1 MKGQDEKAVDAMKD
15 GVVVRPVNSV
25 YRRDSAFSYAC
36 HACSRCCHDK
46 VIRLNPYEV
55 DRLAMNRGITTTE
68 FLSRYTESNGTSL
81 RRVEEGACVF
91 LSRQGCGVHEDRP
104 LVCRLYPLGRRVTA
118 EGEETFHELTPHPRT
133 EGEYGRGGTVQ
144 DFLTTQGAQPFIEA
158 VDRYVELV
166 GSMAVKLHSVA
177 ANDHDLL
184 AEVKQATEGVDQ
196 RHDAILRDWT
206 DMDSVLTQY
215 CLERG
220 MTVPDDVTERMP
232 LHIRAVT
239 ERLDK
244 L

>member
-1 MKGQDEKAVDAMKD
+1 M
-15 GVVVRPVNSV
+15 
-25 YRRDSAFSYAC
+25 
-36 HACSRCCHDK
+36 
-46 VIRLNPYEV
+46 NPYEV
-55 DRLAMNRGITTTE
+55 ARLAQNRGISTTE
-68 FLSRYTESNGTSL
+68 FLATYTEANGTIL
-81 RRVEEGACVF
+81 KRTDQGACVF
-91 LSRQGCGVHEDRP
+91 LTHQGCGVHEDRP

-118 EGEETFHELTPHPRT
+118 EGGETFHELTPHPRT

-166 GSMAVKLHSVA
+166 GRMAVKLRGVA

-184 AEVKQATEGVDQ
+184 ADLNQVAEGVDQ
-196 RHDAILRDWT
+196 WNDAPLQDWT
-206 DMDSVLTQY
+206 DMDPVLTQY

-220 MTVPDDVTERMP
+220 MTVPDDAAERMR